1 MKEKIVLLLLLFL
14 PFARPLMA
22 QGDLM
27 VFPKR
32 ITFDG
37 IQNRVQNIN
46 LSNIGKDT
54 ATYKLSYSEIKMDQD
69 GQFISIE
76 EPEPGQHFASPY
88 LRFYPRTIT
97 LAPNE
102 SQTVKIQL
110 IKTSELQQGEYRS
123 HLYFRAVPKNKVL
136 EKEDPAHKPEGLSI
150 SITPVFGISIAN
162 IITIGESTTAVTL
175 SNLAVQQSEE
185 GTTLSLDFNRSG
197 NMSCYGDIQVNH
209 ISPTGITTS
218 AATVKGFA
226 VYTPENLRR
235 TKIKLST
242 DQKTDYTKGQLQ
254 VIYSPQDKGTKY
266 AEAALRL

>member
-1 MKEKIVLLLLLFL
+1 MKEKIVLLLLLFF
-14 PFARPLMA
+14 PFACPLMA

-27 VFPKR
+27 IFPKR
-32 ITFDG
+32 IVFEG
-37 IQNRVQNIN
+37 IQNRTQNIN

-69 GQFISIE
+69 GKFIAIE
-76 EPEPGQHFASPY
+76 EQEPNQHFASPY
-88 LRFYPRTIT
+88 LRFYPRVIT

-110 IKTSELQQGEYRS
+110 IKTNVLQQGEYRS

-175 SNLAVQQSEE
+175 SNLAVQQSED
-185 GTTLSLDFNRSG
+185 GFTLSLDFNRSG
-197 NMSCYGDIQVNH
+197 NRSCYGDIQVNH
-209 ISPTGITTS
+209 ISPEGKTTP

-226 VYTPENLRR
+226 VYTPGILRR
-235 TKIKLST
+235 TKIKLNT
-242 DQKTDYTKGQLQ
+242 IPNNDYTKGQLQ
-254 VIYSPQDKGTKY
+254 VIYSAQDKGMKY
-266 AEAALRL
+266 AEATLRL

>member
-1 MKEKIVLLLLLFL
+1 MKEKIVILSLLFL
-14 PFARPLMA
+14 TFACPLMA

-27 VFPKR
+27 IFPKR

-46 LSNIGKDT
+46 LSNVGKDT

-69 GQFISIE
+69 GKFITIE
-76 EPEPGQHFASPY
+76 EPELDQRFASPY
-88 LRFYPRTIT
+88 LRFYPRMIT

-110 IKTSELQQGEYRS
+110 IKTNELQQGEYRS

-162 IITIGESTTAVTL
+162 IITIGESTTAATL
-175 SNLAVQQSEE
+175 SNLAVQHSED
-185 GTTLSLDFNRSG
+185 GITLSIDFNRSG
-197 NMSCYGDIQVNH
+197 NKSCYGEIKVNH
-209 ISPTGITTS
+209 ISPEGITTI

-226 VYTPENLRR
+226 VYTPGNLRR
-235 TKIKLST
+235 TKIKLNT
-242 DQKTDYTKGQLQ
+242 TPNTDYTKGQLQ
-254 VIYSPQDKGTKY
+254 VIYSAQDKGVKY
-266 AEAALRL
+266 AEASLRL